1 MCGIAGIVDKNH
13 LVEKREI
20 VIKMMDKMIH
30 RGPDSSGYWSEGYVA
45 FGHRRLSIIDLTP
58 GGHQPKTDSIHQNT
72 ITFNGEIYNYK
83 KLKSELTDYSFVTN
97 SDTEVILAA
106 YAKWG
111 FDCVKYLKGQFAFAI
126 WDETKKLLFIARD
139 HLGEKPFYY
148 YHANGIFLFG
158 SEVRALLASN
168 LIEKKISKDAIV
180 DYLKYQSVNAPN
192 TIVNEIFA
200 LPAASYGI
208 LKENSLNIHSY
219 WTHEDLKE
227 LPENTEYKVVLDNIR
242 FLFSESVKGQM
253 QSDVPL
259 GAFLSGGI
267 DSSAIVAMMAE
278 HATSPIHTFNVSFE
292 DKQFDESIYAN
303 LIAKKYKT
311 DHTQIDLKPTVLL
324 EQLPEILSSMDVPSG
339 DGPNTYIISQAVK
352 NRGLTVA
359 LSGLGGDDLFVGY
372 VGFLRYMNVQKYKA
386 FWDFPNGIRKALS
399 STMGLIKNDHSTSK
413 KRALLELED
422 VSLSSFYGLS
432 RSVFS
437 PSEIHYLAPKLN
449 ATTDFLRDNMNQW
462 LPEVDHLPEF
472 SRYGLAELNGYTQ
485 NVLLKDSDVMAMA
498 NSLEIR
504 SPFFDHELVSYVLS
518 IGDAIKYPHTPKK
531 LLVDAIQPMLPDEI
545 VHRKKM
551 GFSFPWDSWVRK
563 ELQPFVD
570 QSIKDLANRNIF
582 DKANLLKY
590 YQDYCD
596 GSPLIIWSKIWLLVN
611 LEAWISKNIE

>member
-13 LVEKREI
+13 LLGKREI
-20 VIKMMDKMIH
+20 ITKMMDTMIH

-58 GGHQPKTDSIHQNT
+58 GGHQPKTDSFHQNT
-72 ITFNGEIYNYK
+72 ITYNGEIYNYK
-83 KLKSELTDYSFVTN
+83 KLKSELTDYTFVTN

-139 HLGEKPFYY
+139 HMGEKPFYY

-180 DYLKYQSVNAPN
+180 DYLKYQSVNGPN
-192 TIVNEIFA
+192 TIVDGIFA
-200 LPAASYGI
+200 LPAASYGV

-219 WTHEDLKE
+219 WNHQDLKE
-227 LPENTEYKVVLDNIR
+227 LPQNTEYKEVLENIR

-278 HATSPIHTFNVSFE
+278 HSTSPIYTFTVSFE
-292 DKQFDESIYAN
+292 DKQFDESIYSN

-311 DHTQIDLKPTVLL
+311 SHTQIDLKPTVLL
-324 EQLPEILSSMDVPSG
+324 EQLPEILASMDVPSG

-372 VGFLRYMNVQKYKA
+372 SGFLRYVNIQKYKA
-386 FWDFPNGIRKALS
+386 FWNLPPGIRKLLS
-399 STMGLIKNDHSTSK
+399 NIMGLLKEDHSTNK
-413 KRALLELED
+413 KRALIELED
-422 VSLSSFYGLS
+422 VSLSSFYTLS
-432 RSVFS
+432 RNVFS
-437 PSEIHYLAPKLN
+437 TNEVHYLAPQQN
-449 ATTDFLRDNMNQW
+449 AKVDFLRDNMNRW

-472 SRYGLAELNGYTQ
+472 SKYGLAELKGYTQ
-485 NVLLKDSDVMAMA
+485 NVLLKDSDVMSMA

-504 SPFFDHELVSYVLS
+504 SPFFDHDLVSYVLS
-518 IGDAIKYPHTPKK
+518 VSDSIKYPHTPKK
-531 LLVDAIQPMLPDEI
+531 LLVDAIHPMLPKEV

-551 GFSFPWDSWVRK
+551 GFSFPWDRWMKK
-563 ELQPFVD
+563 EMKSFVD
-570 QSIKDLANRNIF
+570 LNIHNLANRDIF
-582 DKANLLKY
+582 DKNRLLEYYSEYAN
-590 YQDYCD
+590 
-596 GSPLIIWSKIWLLVN
+596 GSHRILWSKIWLLVS
-611 LEAWISKNIE
+611 LESWLKENKF

>member
-13 LVEKREI
+13 HVEKREI

-30 RGPDSSGYWSEGYVA
+30 RGPDSSGFWSEGYVA

-111 FDCVKYLKGQFAFAI
+111 FNCVKYLKGQFAFAI

-158 SEVRALLASN
+158 SEVRALLESN

-192 TIVNEIFA
+192 TIVDGIFA

-208 LKENSLNIHSY
+208 LRGDSLNIHSY
-219 WTHEDLKE
+219 WTHQDLKE
-227 LPENTEYKVVLDNIR
+227 LPENTDYKVVLDNIR

-278 HATSPIHTFNVSFE
+278 HATSPIYTFNVSFE
-292 DKQFDESIYAN
+292 DKQFDESVYAN

-311 DHTQIDLKPTVLL
+311 AHTQIDLKPTVLL
-324 EQLPEILSSMDVPSG
+324 EQLPEIMASMDVPSG

-372 VGFLRYMNVQKYKA
+372 VGFLRYMNVQKYKT
-386 FWDFPNGIRKALS
+386 FWNLPNGIRKALS

-422 VSLSSFYGLS
+422 VSLSSFYRLS
-432 RSVFS
+432 RNVFS
-437 PSEIHYLAPKLN
+437 TNEIHYLAPKLN
-449 ATTDFLRDNMNQW
+449 ATKDFLRDNMNQW

-472 SRYGLAELNGYTQ
+472 SKYGLAELNGYTQ

-518 IGDAIKYPHTPKK
+518 IGDAIKYPYTPKK

-551 GFSFPWDSWVRK
+551 GFSFPWDSWMRN
-563 ELQPFVD
+563 ELKSFVE
-570 QSIKDLANRNIF
+570 QSVKDLANRNIF
-582 DKANLLKY
+582 DKTNLLKY